1 MAELNARGGG
11 RRRRTRNEINMV
23 PFIDVMLVLLII
35 FMVTAP
41 LLVQG
46 IQVDLPEADAESM
59 TSQQDEIYMSVDRD
73 GQLFLTIGENQAEP
87 LSDEQLIEK
96 VGALVRA
103 KPEQLIYVEG
113 DSAADYGHVAR
124 GMALLQRAGA
134 RKIGFV
140 TKPEE
145 AAK

>member
-1 MAELNARGGG
+1 MAKRKLSSD
-11 RRRRTRNEINMV
+11 INVV
-23 PFIDVMLVLLII
+23 PYIDVMLVLLII

-59 TSQQDEIYMSVDRD
+59 TSQQDEIYMYVDRD